1 MKIFNKKS
9 NVQNDC
15 LKKNNLLSVSELL
28 VIRGGNDTVDT
39 SSTRSDGDSGGLI

>member
-9 NVQNDC
+9 NLQNDS

-28 VIRGGNDTVDT
+28 VIRGGNDTVENT
-39 SSTRSDGDSGGLI
+39 ARSDGDSGGLI